1 MSTPSAALLAA
12 IDPAYQWWYVAAGW
26 GIVLLVLVGYSIYL
40 LRRGRS
46 LSRRVPP
53 EDRRWM

>member
-1 MSTPSAALLAA
+1 MTHAV
-12 IDPAYQWWYVAAGW
+12 YVAAGW
-26 GIVLLVLVGYSIYL
+26 VVSFAAVGGYTLWVLV
-40 LRRGRS
+40 RGRA

>member
-1 MSTPSAALLAA
+1 MSPRLGALLAV
-12 IDPAYQWWYVAAGW
+12 IDSAYQWWYVAAGW
-26 GIVLLVLVGYSIYL
+26 GIVIVVLVGYSIHL